1 MLSNKFYDA
10 FMETGVNV
18 ADEPTPIEEKETFT
32 RAEVEQIIDSKIRE
46 VLESI
51 KPTET
56 PLESKINDSSTEPE
70 ELTE

>member
-10 FMETGVNV
+10 FMETGTQVV
-18 ADEPTPIEEKETFT
+18 EEPTPLESKETFT
-32 RAEVEQIIDSKIRE
+32 RADVEQIVATKIKE

-51 KPTET
+51 KPTEP
-56 PLESKINDSSTEPE
+56 PLESNLSDSSTEPE